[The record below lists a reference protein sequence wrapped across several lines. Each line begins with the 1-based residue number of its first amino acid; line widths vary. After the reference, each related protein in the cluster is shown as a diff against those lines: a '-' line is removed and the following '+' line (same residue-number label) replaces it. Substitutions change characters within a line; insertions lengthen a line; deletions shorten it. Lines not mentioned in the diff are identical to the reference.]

1 MNAVWNQTRQAA
13 AAAWQQRA
21 PRERRL
27 LTLGAA
33 VLLVAAVWSLLLA
46 PAWRVWREAP
56 ARQAS
61 LQAQTRQML
70 QLQAEARQLQ
80 APSRIERSQALKL
93 LNDSASL
100 LGPKAQLSPQ
110 GDELRVTLQATPARG
125 LAEWLAQAREKAQ
138 ARPRMAQLQKQET
151 DPATSQ
157 DPKTGAA
164 SSMAEGPTWS
174 GTLVLQLP

>member
-138 ARPRMAQLQKQET
+138 ARPRLAQLQKQET